1 MALRKYWT
9 FDQVKDKILL
19 DCDLLGQNFITTDE
33 MAGYIN
39 QAIDQAEREVH
50 TLYKD
55 YFLKSEALNME
66 RGQERF
72 DLPKDMY
79 ADKIRRVVF
88 SNDADIF
95 EIPRVKSWNKFIEY
109 QVNKRYPTN
118 RLYEYFLVNN
128 APGKVQLLLTP
139 PSQDV
144 GCFLNVWYLRQANR
158 VVGQNDLVDIPEAY
172 NFIFAYVKNKIFM
185 KEGDTA
191 KMEMAAND
199 EERERMR
206 LRQDLSGRTP
216 DDDNR
221 IELDTTFYEEMS

>member
-72 DLPKDMY
+72 DLPKDCLLY
-79 ADKIRRVVF
+79 T
-88 SNDADIF
+88 SPS
-95 EIPRVKSWNKFIEY
+95 PRDRQKS
-109 QVNKRYPTN
+109 RM
-118 RLYEYFLVNN
+118 
-128 APGKVQLLLTP
+128 
-139 PSQDV
+139 PSS
-144 GCFLNVWYLRQANR
+144 A
-158 VVGQNDLVDIPEAY
+158 
-172 NFIFAYVKNKIFM
+172 
-185 KEGDTA
+185 
-191 KMEMAAND
+191 
-199 EERERMR
+199 
-206 LRQDLSGRTP
+206 
-216 DDDNR
+216 
-221 IELDTTFYEEMS
+221 